1 MIKLKAVKIII
12 VFAVFLFTVL
22 CTIYL
27 IYVARNMEKYTIAEL
42 DGDKYFIVYSSESLK
57 TSDEHR
63 IEELLGYIKNCI
75 HEAGFDI
82 AILEYKNEKQFN
94 RDALKLM
101 KKEKQYILIDIGLSN
116 LLVNKNT
123 LLIRAG
129 VQKADYTNENIEY
142 ALRLKKRLDEE
153 NIKINVLPDTKKTWN
168 SDMGYRSLRID
179 ICSKNSIEECKNLI
193 FILFKV
199 FKE

>member
-1 MIKLKAVKIII
+1 MKAAKIII
-12 VFAVFLFTVL
+12 VFMVFLFTVL

-27 IYVARNMEKYTIAEL
+27 IYVAKNMEKYTIAEL
-42 DGDKYFIVYSSESLK
+42 DGEKYFILYSSESLK
-57 TSDEHR
+57 TSDEHV
-63 IEELLGYIKNCI
+63 IGELLRYMKNCI
-75 HEAGFDI
+75 NELGFDA

-94 RDALKLM
+94 RDTLKLM

-129 VQKADYTNENIEY
+129 VEKTDITNENIEY
-142 ALRLKKRLDEE
+142 ALRLKKRLEGE
-153 NIKINVLPDTKKTWN
+153 NIKINVLPDTKNTWN
-168 SDMGYRSLRID
+168 RDVGYRSLRMD

-193 FILFKV
+193 FILFKA